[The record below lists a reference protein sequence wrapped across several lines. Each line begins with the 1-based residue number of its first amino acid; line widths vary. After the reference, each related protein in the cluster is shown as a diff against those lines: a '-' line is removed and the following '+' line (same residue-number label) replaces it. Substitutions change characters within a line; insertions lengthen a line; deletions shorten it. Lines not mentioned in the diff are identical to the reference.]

1 MAVCHRLRRAH
12 ENRQIPNPHIK
23 LVGANTLRVVGEI
36 AEDTEDIFYK
46 EVGNRESHAGE
57 SPHEKVSWVGE
68 ILIKRGATI
77 QDGVWPGI
85 AVIDPS
91 KIRINEDPEYRK
103 PREECFAR

>member
-1 MAVCHRLRRAH
+1 MSHQLRRAH
-12 ENRQIPNPHIK
+12 ESRQIPNPHTK
-23 LVGANTLRVVGEI
+23 LAGADTLRVIGGI
-36 AEDTEDIFYK
+36 IEDTEDIFYK
-46 EVGNRESHAGE
+46 KVGNRESHASE
-57 SPHEKVSWVGE
+57 PPHEEVGRVGK
-68 ILIKRGATI
+68 ILIKRGVTI